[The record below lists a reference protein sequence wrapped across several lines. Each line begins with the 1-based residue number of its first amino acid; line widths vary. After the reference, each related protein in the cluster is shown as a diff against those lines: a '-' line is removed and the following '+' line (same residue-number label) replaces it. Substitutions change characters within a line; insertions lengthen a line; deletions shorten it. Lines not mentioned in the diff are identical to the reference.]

1 MMCLDKQVSRR
12 QAMKRFVKR
21 HESRIV
27 GMIAG
32 FDRILFRGT
41 LRSICYPE
49 GLNWFLCRQGVLL
62 KDFGKFS
69 LKLSRQ
75 VKAHAQAIAEQEG
88 RPFIYVPSAKQ
99 SKEKLA
105 QQIMERDGI
114 KEGLIC
120 VLECVE
126 PCPSFSVRGDYQT
139 KRLKLVAEI
148 RKCAHFYFYYQHP
161 EFGFMHVRLQ
171 SWLPLSIQVCLN
183 GREYLARQMRKAGVG
198 FVKAE
203 NCFTQIDN
211 LAKAQQLLDRL
222 LSLKWK
228 RCLDPLARRVNP
240 WLDPKGEV
248 VFWPYYWTI
257 RESEFATDI
266 MFRDRASLAEIYPA
280 LVNHAIQ
287 GMSCKDVLR
296 FLGRRTNC
304 RFNGEV
310 TVNLRERLEGV
321 RVKHWV
327 EQNSIKMYDK
337 VGRVLRIETTINN
350 PEHLRIRRRTTRK
363 GKTLARWVPM
373 RKSIADT
380 RRRAE
385 ISRAANERYLEALA
399 VVGAPKPSCQL
410 FDQVSKPVQR
420 AGRNYRAL
428 RPISPEDSQLFQII
442 TRGEFQFQGVRNQ
455 DLRNHLYPD
464 LNRDPTCCRRQSSRI
479 TRSLRLLREHK
490 LIFKVPK
497 TNYYRLTN
505 QGHQL
510 MATALKFRQTELSL
524 LAA

>member
-1 MMCLDKQVSRR
+1 
-12 QAMKRFVKR
+12 MKRFLKR
-21 HESRIV
+21 HESRID

-41 LRSICYPE
+41 LRSICYPD

-62 KDFGKFS
+62 KDFKQFS
-69 LKLSRQ
+69 LKLSRA
-75 VKAHAQAIAEQEG
+75 VKAQAQAIAEQNG
-88 RPFIYVPSAKQ
+88 RPFIYVASSKQ

-105 QQIMERDGI
+105 QQIMERDGL
-114 KEGLIC
+114 EQGLIC

-126 PCPSFSVRGDYQT
+126 PCPSFSVRGDYQNQ
-139 KRLKLVAEI
+139 RLKLRKEI
-148 RKCAHFYFYYQHP
+148 RKCAHFYFYYLDR
-161 EFGFMHVRLQ
+161 EFGLMHVRLQ

-183 GREYLARQMRKAGVG
+183 GREYLARQMVKAGVS

-203 NCFTQIDN
+203 NCFTRIDN
-211 LAKAQQLLDRL
+211 FSKAQQLLDRL

-228 RCLDPLARRVNP
+228 RFLDPLARRVNP
-240 WLDPKGEV
+240 WLNPKGEV
-248 VFWPYYWTI
+248 VFWRYYWTI

-266 MFRDRASLAEIYPA
+266 LFRDRESLAKIYPA

-310 TVNLRERLEGV
+310 TVNLRERPEGV

-327 EQNSIKMYDK
+327 EENSIKMYDK
-337 VGRVLRIETTINN
+337 VGSVLRIETTINN
-350 PEHLRIRRRTTRK
+350 PERLRIRRRSIRH
-363 GKTLARWVPM
+363 GKTVMQWLPM

-385 ISRAANERYLEALA
+385 IGRAANERYLDALA
-399 VVGAPKPSCQL
+399 VVGETKPSCQL
-410 FDQVSKPVQR
+410 FDQVSKPVQS
-420 AGRNYRAL
+420 AGRSFRAL
-428 RPISPEDSQLFQII
+428 RPISPEESKLFQII
-442 TRGEFQFQGVRNQ
+442 MRGEFQFQGVRNR
-455 DLRNHLYPD
+455 DLREQLHPNLAPD
-464 LNRDPTCCRRQSSRI
+464 QTCSRKQSGRI

-497 TNYYRLTN
+497 TNYYRTTN
-505 QGHQL
+505 HGHQL
-510 MATALKFRQTELSL
+510 MATALKFRQTDLAL

>member
-1 MMCLDKQVSRR
+1 
-12 QAMKRFVKR
+12 MKRFVKR
-21 HESRIV
+21 HESRII

-32 FDRILFRGT
+32 FDRVLFRGT

-49 GLNWFLCRQGVLL
+49 GLNRFLCRQGVLL

-75 VKAHAQAIAEQEG
+75 VKVQAQTIAEQEG
-88 RPFIYVPSAKQ
+88 RPFIYVASAKQ

-105 QQIMERDGI
+105 QQIMERDGVQ
-114 KEGLIC
+114 EGLIC

-126 PCPSFSVRGDYQT
+126 PCPSFSVRGDHQT
-139 KRLKLVAEI
+139 KRLKLVAEQ
-148 RKCAHFYFYYQHP
+148 RKCAHFYFYYRHR

-183 GREYLARQMRKAGVG
+183 GREYLAKQMHKAGVG
-198 FVKAE
+198 FVQAE

-211 LAKAQQLLDRL
+211 FAKAQLLLDRL
-222 LSLKWK
+222 LCLNWK
-228 RCLDPLARRVNP
+228 RCLDPLGRRVNP

-248 VFWPYYWTI
+248 VFWRYYWTI

-266 MFRDRASLAEIYPA
+266 IFKDPESLAEIYPT

-296 FLGRRTNC
+296 FLGRRINC
-304 RFNGEV
+304 RFNGAV
-310 TVNLRERLEGV
+310 TVNLRERPEGV

-327 EQNSIKMYDK
+327 EENSIKMYDK
-337 VGRVLRIETTINN
+337 MGSVLRVETTINN
-350 PEHLRIRRRTTRK
+350 PGRLRIRRRASRK
-363 GKTLARWVPM
+363 GKTLMQWLPM

-385 ISRAANERYLEALA
+385 IGRAANERYLEALA

-410 FDQVSKPVQR
+410 FDQVSKPVQST
-420 AGRNYRAL
+420 GRSFRAL

-442 TRGEFQFQGVRNQ
+442 MSGEFQFQGVRNR
-455 DLRNHLYPD
+455 DLRAQLFPD
-464 LNRDPTCCRRQSSRI
+464 LEPDPIVCRQQSSRI

-497 TNYYRLTN
+497 TNYYRITN

-510 MATALKFRQTELSL
+510 MATALKFRQTDLAL

>member
-1 MMCLDKQVSRR
+1 
-12 QAMKRFVKR
+12 MKRFVKR

-32 FDRILFRGT
+32 FDRVLFRGT

-75 VKAHAQAIAEQEG
+75 VKVQAQAIAEQEG
-88 RPFIYVPSAKQ
+88 RPFRYVASTKQ

-105 QQIMERDGI
+105 QQIMEKDGV

-139 KRLKLVAEI
+139 KRLKLVAEQ
-148 RKCAHFYFYYQHP
+148 RKCAHFYFYYRHR

-183 GREYLARQMRKAGVG
+183 GREYLAKQMQKAGIG
-198 FVKAE
+198 FVQAE

-211 LAKAQQLLDRL
+211 FAKAQQLLDRL
-222 LSLKWK
+222 LSLNWK

-248 VFWPYYWTI
+248 VFWRYYWTI

-266 MFRDRASLAEIYPA
+266 IFKDPESLAEIYPA

-296 FLGRRTNC
+296 FLGRRINC
-304 RFNGEV
+304 RFSGEV
-310 TVNLRERLEGV
+310 TVNLRERPEGV

-327 EQNSIKMYDK
+327 EENSLKMYDK
-337 VGRVLRIETTINN
+337 MGSVLRVETTINN
-350 PEHLRIRRRTTRK
+350 PERLRIRRRSTSK
-363 GKTLARWVPM
+363 GKTQMQWLPM

-385 ISRAANERYLEALA
+385 VSRAANERYLEALA
-399 VVGAPKPSCQL
+399 VVGEPKPSCQL
-410 FDQVSKPVQR
+410 FDQVSKPVQS
-420 AGRNYRAL
+420 AGRSFRAL

-442 TRGEFQFQGVRNQ
+442 MRGEFQFQGVRNR
-455 DLRNHLYPD
+455 DLRAQLFPD
-464 LNRDPTCCRRQSSRI
+464 LELDPIGCRQKSGHI

-497 TNYYRLTN
+497 TNYYRITN

-510 MATALKFRQTELSL
+510 MATALKFRQTDLAL